1 MMRSMRTT
9 LTIDDDLL
17 AALKERAFQE
27 GVPLKQMV
35 NQTLRRGLDAQ
46 TRPTRRKPYR
56 AATFA
61 LGQPLLPSLDKS
73 LAIASA
79 LEDEEIAR
87 KLQLRK

>member
-1 MMRSMRTT
+1 MRTT

>member
-1 MMRSMRTT
+1 MLRSDGSGWLGII
-9 LTIDDDLL
+9 LTH
-17 AALKERAFQE
+17 AAFGHRLGASAD
-27 GVPLKQMV
+27 V
-35 NQTLRRGLDAQ
+35 LRRGLDAQ
-46 TRPTRRKPYR
+46 TRPARRKPYR